1 MKNKLFC
8 GDNLEFL
15 KQYKKEYKEKVKL
28 IYIDPP
34 YNTKNTHFVYK
45 DNVESEDWLKF
56 MKERLELARDFLR
69 DDGAIFISIDDR
81 ECAYLKILCD
91 DIFGRINFVCTI
103 PRKTRASKNDVPA
116 GISQNFDWILVYRKS
131 DKFIAS
137 IKIESKYYKTDD
149 IEDAWRINPFTKQTS
164 ITERPNSNFTI
175 VQMSKGISLLNNDN
189 NGKPIDPIPEDAKAI
204 FYVNKTRSWR
214 VSKETFW
221 NYYHNNQIILP
232 NDYDFLK
239 GNSLILR
246 KFLQEDIEQKRIDTS
261 DNPTKIK
268 KNGYYEL
275 KYNKN
280 STIQN
285 QIFTDNIYLNNS
297 KELDT
302 ILDGKIF
309 NFAKPI
315 ALIKKIVEIS
325 TKDDDIIL
333 DFFAGSG
340 TTAQA
345 VMEQNE
351 EDGGNRQ
358 WILVQIPEKVAEKT
372 EAFRL
377 GYSTVYNICYD
388 RIVKTCGYCFD
399 EVFL

>member
-8 GDNLEFL
+8 GDNLDFL
-15 KQYKKEYKEKVKL
+15 KQYKEEYEGKVKL

-34 YNTKNTHFVYK
+34 YNTKNNHFVYK
-45 DNVESEDWLKF
+45 DSVDSKDWLDF

-131 DKFIAS
+131 DKFTTS
-137 IKIESKYYKTDD
+137 IKTESKYYKTDD
-149 IEDAWRINPFTKQTS
+149 IEDAWRINPFTAQRG
-164 ITERPNSNFTI
+164 IIERPNSNFTI
-175 VQMSKGISLLNNDN
+175 VQTSKGISLLNNDD
-189 NGKPIDPIPEDAKAI
+189 NGKPIDLIPEDTKAV
-204 FYVNKTRSWR
+204 FYVNKTRSWC

-221 NYYHNNQIILP
+221 NYYNNNQIIFP

-239 GNSLILR
+239 GNSPILR
-246 KFLQEDIEQKRIDTS
+246 RFLQEDIKKKKIDVS
-261 DNPTKIK
+261 DSPTTIK

-280 STIQN
+280 STVQN
-285 QIFTDNIYLNNS
+285 HIFVDNAYLNNS
-297 KELDT
+297 KELVT
-302 ILDGKIF
+302 ILDGKMF
-309 NFAKPI
+309 DFAKPI

-345 VMEQNE
+345 VMEQNA
-351 EDGGNRQ
+351 EDGGSRQ
-358 WILVQIPEKVAEKT
+358 WLLVQIPEKVAEKT